1 VSEPAAWRLKFAH
14 YGSWPRTCRG
24 AVAVEFA
31 LVFVL
36 FFSLFYAIVAYGL
49 VLAIQQSL
57 TLAAEEGARAAVK
70 DAPSAAARVANADA
84 MAKSVLGWLPVDA
97 ITVSSAAAPCAAD
110 PATPC
115 VTVAVSYNYAGHP
128 IVPALPLLGV
138 AIPATLSATATVQ
151 Y

>member
-1 VSEPAAWRLKFAH
+1 MSEPAACRLKFTH
-14 YGSWPRTCRG
+14 YGSWPRKCRG
-24 AVAVEFA
+24 AVAIEFA

-84 MAKSVLGWLPVDA
+84 MAKSLLGWLPVGA
-97 ITVSSAAAPCAAD
+97 ITVSSVQAPCVAD

-115 VTVAVSYNYAGHP
+115 VTVTVNYNYAGYP
-128 IVPALPLLGV
+128 LVPSLPLLGV